1 MQGLEASGES
11 WGWTGGQ
18 LSAQFREFYAK
29 LTQRS
34 PTAPICPEQN
44 LSSSRALRRPARTRL
59 DLSFVI
65 CERTVFLTSGA
76 AAGIRT
82 GIEHRHASRSRDALK
97 SQVVERVRSTRASRA
112 YTTTSS
118 QDGGPVGPHRHH
130 EVVRGV
136 RGRHG
141 HGRRALPLRPARRA
155 QD

>member
-1 MQGLEASGES
+1 MDR
-11 WGWTGGQ
+11 GQ

-34 PTAPICPEQN
+34 PTALICPEQN
-44 LSSSRALRRPARTRL
+44 FAVEPRPCSPETGKNPV

-97 SQVVERVRSTRASRA
+97 S
-112 YTTTSS
+112 
-118 QDGGPVGPHRHH
+118 
-130 EVVRGV
+130 
-136 RGRHG
+136 
-141 HGRRALPLRPARRA
+141 
-155 QD
+155 

>member
-34 PTAPICPEQN
+34 PTALICPEQKFVVEPCSPETGKN
-44 LSSSRALRRPARTRL
+44 PV

-97 SQVVERVRSTRASRA
+97 S
-112 YTTTSS
+112 
-118 QDGGPVGPHRHH
+118 
-130 EVVRGV
+130 
-136 RGRHG
+136 
-141 HGRRALPLRPARRA
+141 
-155 QD
+155 